1 VQLFRCQA
9 CEQALYFENRQCTRC
24 GHRLGYLPE
33 RHTLVAVEPDG
44 DAWLTVDLGKTP
56 SKTKVRFCANAVQD
70 ACNWLVSEDDET
82 FCRACRHNQTI
93 PELTV
98 DPNLDRWRRVEQAK
112 HRLFYT
118 LLRLNLPL
126 ATRAQDPAHGLAF
139 DILAEPRPGETRVMT
154 GHDEGL
160 ITIALAEA
168 DDVERER
175 LREEMGEPYRTV
187 LGHFRHEIGH
197 HYWDVLVRD
206 APDAEARLA
215 ACRAVFG
222 DDRADYNEALKA
234 HYANGAPADW
244 QDHFVSAYATA
255 HPWEDFAET
264 WAHYLHIV
272 DTLETAAAYGVDL
285 HPIAVADE
293 ALVAEIHF
301 DPHHP
306 GAFDKLMQAWLPLT
320 LAVNSLNRSMGQ
332 PDLYPFIL
340 SPSAIEKLAYVH
352 ALIHDTRVPAMAEVP
367 GNPDPTAAAGM
378 PAEIAAD
385 QVTQAA

>member
-1 VQLFRCQA
+1 MQLFRCQA
-9 CEQALYFENRQCTRC
+9 CEQVLYFENRQCTRC

-56 SKTKVRFCANAVQD
+56 SKTKVRFCANAAQD

-139 DILAEPRPGETRVMT
+139 DILAEPRPGEERVMT

-272 DTLETAAAYGVDL
+272 DTLETASAYGVDL

-352 ALIHDTRVPAMAEVP
+352 ALIHQTSVPAMAEVP